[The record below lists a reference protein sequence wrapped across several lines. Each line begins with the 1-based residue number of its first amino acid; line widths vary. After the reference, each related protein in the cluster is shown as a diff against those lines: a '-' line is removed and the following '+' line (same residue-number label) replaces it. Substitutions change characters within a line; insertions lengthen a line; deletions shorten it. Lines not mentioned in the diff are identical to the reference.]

1 MHLSR
6 RQRHGGTEVYAKKS
20 GVRPRWN
27 GKGWL
32 SENGYLRVQ
41 FYGVETYVHR
51 LVYLIE
57 HGELPPKGWHIH
69 HKDGNK
75 RNNHPSNLEA
85 LSPEEHH
92 RIHQEA
98 V

>member
-1 MHLSR
+1 MN
-6 RQRHGGTEVYAKKS
+6 
-20 GVRPRWN
+20 PD
-27 GKGWL
+27 
-32 SENGYLRVQ
+32 GYLVTT
-41 FYGVETYVHR
+41 FYGVQTYVHR
-51 LVYLIE
+51 LAYLIE
-57 HGELPPKGWHIH
+57 HGELPPKGWHVH

-75 RNNHPSNLEA
+75 LNNHPSNLEA